1 MTALRKVLVVD
12 DDPVIGRSFDRVL
25 TGKGYAVITAATG
38 EEALKK
44 LATEDYDLV
53 YTDIKMP
60 GMSGLEVAE
69 RVKANKPWMPVVIIT
84 GFGNAESEARARA
97 AGATLL
103 HKPLSPAMIEGSA
116 RDATEAAPAVEAA
129 PAETPEAKVETTVAP
144 ARGESV
150 IKGIA
155 LFFAA
160 PFIGLAYMIALPFV
174 GGAMI
179 AWFGAKAAAERY
191 PVVGNAGLLA
201 KNVGFLAVAP
211 LVGLTSVVLLPF
223 VGLAALAWL
232 GGRALVENRKAR
244 KLMPTA

>member
-1 MTALRKVLVVD
+1 MIALRKVLVVD
-12 DDPVIGRSFDRVL
+12 DDPVIGKSFDRVL
-25 TGKGYAVITAATG
+25 TGKGYAVITAANG

-44 LATEDYDLV
+44 LATETYDLV

-69 RVKANKPWMPVVIIT
+69 RVKAKTPWMPVVIIT

-116 RDATEAAPAVEAA
+116 REATEVPAVVAA
-129 PAETPEAKVETTVAP
+129 PAETPKAAAIEAAP
-144 ARGESV
+144 RESI
-150 IKGIA
+150 IKGIV

-160 PFIGLAYMIALPFV
+160 PFIGLAYLIAMPFV
-174 GGAMI
+174 GGAML
-179 AWFGAKAAAERY
+179 AWFAAKAAAERF
-191 PVVGNAGLLA
+191 PVVGNTGLIL

-223 VGLAALAWL
+223 LGLVALAWL
-232 GGRALVENRKAR
+232 GGRALVENRKTR
-244 KLMPTA
+244 KLMRTA

>member
-25 TGKGYAVITAATG
+25 TGKGYAVITAANG

-44 LATEDYDLV
+44 LATENYDLV

-69 RVKANKPWMPVVIIT
+69 RVKANKPWTPVVIIT

-103 HKPLSPAMIEGSA
+103 HKPLSPAMIEVSA
-116 RDATEAAPAVEAA
+116 RDATAPALEAAPVEVPAA
-129 PAETPEAKVETTVAP
+129 AVETTVAP
-144 ARGESV
+144 ARVGSV
-150 IKGIA
+150 VARIA

-160 PFIGLAYMIALPFV
+160 PFIGLAYMIALPMV

-179 AWFGAKAAAERY
+179 AWFGYKAAAGKY
-191 PVVGNAGLLA
+191 PAVRNAGLIA
-201 KNVGFLAVAP
+201 KHALMVAAAP
-211 LVGLTSVVLLPF
+211 VIGLVSIVALPF
-223 VGLAALAWL
+223 VGLGALAWL
-232 GGRALVENRKAR
+232 GVRALVENRK
-244 KLMPTA
+244 TA

>member
-12 DDPVIGRSFDRVL
+12 DDPVIGKSFDRVL
-25 TGKGYAVITAATG
+25 TGKGYAVITAANG

-44 LATEDYDLV
+44 LASEDYDLV

-69 RVKANKPWMPVVIIT
+69 RVKANKPWTPVVIIT

-116 RDATEAAPAVEAA
+116 REATVTAPAVPAA
-129 PAETPEAKVETTVAP
+129 PAELPETVAE
-144 ARGESV
+144 AATRGNV
-150 IKGIA
+150 VGRIA
-155 LFFAA
+155 LFFVA

-174 GGAMI
+174 GGALL
-179 AWFGAKAAAERY
+179 AWFAAKAAGEKY
-191 PVVGNAGLLA
+191 PAVRNAGLMM
-201 KNVGFLAVAP
+201 KHVGMMAAGP
-211 LVGLTSVVLLPF
+211 LVGLVTVVLLPF
-223 VGLAALAWL
+223 LGLAALAWL
-232 GGRALVENRKAR
+232 GATTLVENRKAR
-244 KLMPTA
+244 RVRAA

>member
-25 TGKGYAVITAATG
+25 TGKGYAVITAANG

-44 LATEDYDLV
+44 LATEEYDLV

-116 RDATEAAPAVEAA
+116 RDATALAVEPA
-129 PAETPEAKVETTVAP
+129 PVELPEAKVETTVEP
-144 ARGESV
+144 ARHESIV
-150 IKGIA
+150 ARIA

-179 AWFGAKAAAERY
+179 AWFAYKAAADKHPAVR
-191 PVVGNAGLLA
+191 NAGRIAKHVVMLA
-201 KNVGFLAVAP
+201 AAPVIGLVSIVA
-211 LVGLTSVVLLPF
+211 LPF
-223 VGLAALAWL
+223 VGLGALAWL
-232 GGRALVENRKAR
+232 GVRALVETRK
-244 KLMPTA
+244 TA

>member
-25 TGKGYAVITAATG
+25 TGKGYAVITAANG

-44 LATEDYDLV
+44 LATETYDLV

-69 RVKANKPWMPVVIIT
+69 RVKADKPWMPVVIIT

-103 HKPLSPAMIEGSA
+103 HKPLSPAMIEVSA
-116 RDATEAAPAVEAA
+116 RDATAPAPALEAAPVEA
-129 PAETPEAKVETTVAP
+129 PAAEVETTVEP
-144 ARGESV
+144 ARVGSV
-150 IKGIA
+150 IARIA

-160 PFIGLAYMIALPFV
+160 PFIGLVYMIALPMV

-179 AWFGAKAAAERY
+179 AWFGYKAAAEKY
-191 PVVGNAGLLA
+191 PAVRNAGLIA
-201 KNVGFLAVAP
+201 KHALMVAAAP
-211 LVGLTSVVLLPF
+211 VIGLVSIVALPF
-223 VGLAALAWL
+223 VGLGALAWL
-232 GGRALVENRKAR
+232 GVRALVESRK
-244 KLMPTA
+244 TA

>member
-60 GMSGLEVAE
+60 GISGLEVAE
-69 RVKANKPWMPVVIIT
+69 RVKANKPWTPVVIIT

-97 AGATLL
+97 AGASLL

-116 RDATEAAPAVEAA
+116 RDATAAAPEAAPVAA
-129 PAETPEAKVETTVAP
+129 PAAEVETTVEP
-144 ARGESV
+144 ARRESA
-150 IKGIA
+150 IKSIA

-174 GGAMI
+174 GGAVI
-179 AWFGAKAAAERY
+179 AWFGAKAAAEQY
-191 PVVGNAGLLA
+191 PVVANAGLIA
-201 KNVGFLAVAP
+201 KNIGFLAVAP

-244 KLMPTA
+244 KLMRTA